1 MSQKSQKPFKFFSQ
15 SVIQAWFDS
24 SKDLLTTK
32 SAVLYLLEGP
42 NFERTNEIGKKLV
55 NNAEIKQRGASS
67 TATDLN

>member
-1 MSQKSQKPFKFFSQ
+1 M
-15 SVIQAWFDS
+15 IQAWFDS

>member
-1 MSQKSQKPFKFFSQ
+1 M
-15 SVIQAWFDS
+15 IQAWFDS

-42 NFERTNEIGKKLV
+42 IFERTNEIGKKLV
-55 NNAEIKQRGASS
+55 KNAEIKQRGASS